1 MTIRDLNREFDWSLP
16 DDEASTVAGL
26 LLHEARRIPE
36 TGQSFM
42 FHGFRFDV
50 MRKIRNQI
58 TQLRLAQVDP
68 VGEEADDG

>member
-1 MTIRDLNREFDWSLP
+1 
-16 DDEASTVAGL
+16 
-26 LLHEARRIPE
+26 
-36 TGQSFM
+36 M